1 MDAII
6 LGDKSGRRYQS
17 WLNNKEARDQKAKEK
32 KNQWYKVETGD
43 YPCQGGGRIY
53 FLTWK

>member
-6 LGDKSGRRYQS
+6 LGDKSGRHYQS
-17 WLNNKEARDQKAKEK
+17 WLNDKEARDQKAKEK

-43 YPCQGGGRIY
+43 YPCMGGGEFI
-53 FLTWK
+53 F

>member
-17 WLNNKEARDQKAKEK
+17 WLNDKQARDQKAQEK
-32 KNQWYKVETGD
+32 KNQWYKVETGQ
-43 YPCQGGGRIY
+43 YPRMGGGLYI
-53 FLTWK
+53 F